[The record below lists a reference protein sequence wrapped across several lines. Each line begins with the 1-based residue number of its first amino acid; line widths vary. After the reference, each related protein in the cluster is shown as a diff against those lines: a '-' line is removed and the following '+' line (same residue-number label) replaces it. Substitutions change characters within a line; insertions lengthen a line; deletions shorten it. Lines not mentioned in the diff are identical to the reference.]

1 MNVKL
6 LKEKNFSLLMIGKF
20 ISLTGTQMQEFAL
33 SLYVLK
39 ITGSATLFASV
50 LIVAMIPQLILSPV
64 AGVLADWL
72 DRKKIIVYLD
82 ITSGIVVGIF
92 ATIYMIRGELS
103 LPYIYA
109 LVVFLTLTSSLY
121 QPATTTIIPTIVKK
135 EDLVDANGISSFITN
150 IGNLLAP
157 LLAGIFM
164 GFYGLF
170 LILSINCISFV
181 LSAIGEMFIQIPK
194 LTKLPDKISFKA
206 FRDDFTEGIN
216 FIKRKKLLLYIIILA
231 PILNFVFMPLSTTAL
246 TYVTIKIFKV
256 SDFQY
261 GIMQMIIVASMLLS
275 PFITSEIA
283 KKYSLGKIIFFDI
296 FITSLLIAIMSIV
309 PSPFYMNLFSSNFIP
324 YVSMTVLFFL
334 ICMIITTTNIA
345 MSTMFQKIVPLPM
358 MGRVSTVM
366 NTCCMAIA
374 PLGLVL
380 FGILFDAISAWACIL
395 ISALIL
401 FITILIFRKSLC
413 CNDDNE
419 TYTVDSSIE

>member
-6 LKEKNFSLLMIGKF
+6 LKEKNFSLLMWGKF

-50 LIVAMIPQLILSPV
+50 IIVAMIPQLLLSPI
-64 AGVLADWL
+64 AGVFADWL

-82 ITSGIVVGIF
+82 IISGIVVGIF
-92 ATIYMIRGELS
+92 ATIYMINGELT

-109 LVVFLTLTSSLY
+109 LVIFLTLASSLY
-121 QPATTTIIPTIVKK
+121 QPATNTIIPTIVKK
-135 EDLVDANGISSFITN
+135 EDLVDANGISSLITN

-157 LLAGIFM
+157 LLAGIFL

-170 LILSINCISFV
+170 LILSINCISFLV
-181 LSAIGEMFIQIPK
+181 SGLGEMFIQIPK
-194 LTKLPDKISFKA
+194 VTKMPKKISLKVFKN
-206 FRDDFTEGIN
+206 DFIVGIN
-216 FIKRKKLLLYIIILA
+216 FIKSKKLLLYIIILA
-231 PILNFVFMPLSTTAL
+231 PILNFVFTPLTTTGL
-246 TYVTIKIFKV
+246 TYITKKIFKV

-261 GIMQMIIVASMLLS
+261 GIMQMIIVSSMMVS
-275 PFITSEIA
+275 PFITSKLA
-283 KKYSLGKIIFFDI
+283 KKYLLGKIIFFNI
-296 FITSLLIAIMSIV
+296 FISSLLIAIMAIV
-309 PSPFYMNLFSSNFIP
+309 PSPFYMSLFSNNFIP
-324 YVSMTVLFFL
+324 YISTIILCFFN
-334 ICMIITTTNIA
+334 CMIVTTTNIA
-345 MSTMFQKIVPLPM
+345 LSSMFQRIVPLPM

-380 FGILFDAISAWACIL
+380 FGVLFDTISAWICVL

-401 FITILIFRKSLC
+401 FITILIFKKPLC
-413 CNDDNE
+413 CNDDCE
-419 TYTVDSSIE
+419 TSTVNFSID